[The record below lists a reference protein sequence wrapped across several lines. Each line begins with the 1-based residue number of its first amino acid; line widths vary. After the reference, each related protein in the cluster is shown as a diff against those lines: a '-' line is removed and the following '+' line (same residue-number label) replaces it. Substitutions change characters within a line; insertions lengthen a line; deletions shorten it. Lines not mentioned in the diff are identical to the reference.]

1 MIYSLRGI
9 LKAVEPNF
17 AVVDVQGVGFGVKT
31 TMTTISRLPQ
41 MGEEVFLYTHLNVRE
56 DAMELFGFADASEL
70 SCYKMLV
77 SVNGVGPKAALSI
90 LSDHTPE
97 QFALAVAS
105 GDAKL
110 LTRSAGVG
118 LKTAQRI
125 VLELKDKVSKEQ
137 VAGGVTGVTSATS
150 AATATGNASEA
161 ISALVVL
168 GYHQSDA
175 ASVVTALDPATPVEE
190 MIKIG
195 LKAPSAQK

>member
-17 AVVDVQGVGFGVKT
+17 AVVEVQGVGFGVKT

-41 MGEEVFLYTHLNVRE
+41 IGEEVFLYTYLNVRE
-56 DAMELFGFADASEL
+56 DAMELFGFSDASEL
-70 SCYKMLV
+70 NCYKMLV

-110 LTRSAGVG
+110 LTRSAGIG

-137 VAGGVTGVTSATS
+137 VAGGVTGTVPQRVSAPV
-150 AATATGNASEA
+150 GNASEA
-161 ISALVVL
+161 FSALVVL

-175 ASVVTALDPATPVEE
+175 ASVITPLDPATPVEE

-195 LKAPSAQK
+195 LKALSSQK